1 MLDDVE
7 TIAYCARRVIGMA
20 ENHQARLVGL
30 VGGKLIGARKPAI
43 VLREPGQIG
52 YGLEPGPHCLADVGI
67 GRVRGELRTRSAMK
81 EPWNIVPILALEAQ
95 RLGHVIERKD

>member
-7 TIAYCARRVIGMA
+7 TVAYCARRVIGMA

-30 VGGKLIGARKPAI
+30 VGGELIGAGKSAI
-43 VLREPGQIG
+43 ILREPGEIG
-52 YGLEPGPHCLADVGI
+52 FGLEPGPHCLADVGI
-67 GRVRGELRTRSAMK
+67 GRVRSELQTRSGME
-81 EPWNIVPILALEAQ
+81 EPWNIVRILALEAQ